1 MNIDK
6 TKLRSTLTKWH
17 PESGFYTGFD
27 TWYPYTSGVFTKE
40 IFQDNERL
48 NSEWMQC

>member
-1 MNIDK
+1 
-6 TKLRSTLTKWH
+6 
-17 PESGFYTGFD
+17 
-27 TWYPYTSGVFTKE
+27 VFTKE